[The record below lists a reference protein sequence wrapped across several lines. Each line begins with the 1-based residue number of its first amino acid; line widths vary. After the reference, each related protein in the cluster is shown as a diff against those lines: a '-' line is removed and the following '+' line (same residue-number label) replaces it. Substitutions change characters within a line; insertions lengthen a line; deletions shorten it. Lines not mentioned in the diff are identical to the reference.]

1 MKIVRFHNLTHLSTE
16 FIREVVHKTTLSQ
29 MKTEKPLEEW
39 FTHWH
44 KESFTIYRKGKQ
56 ISPMQ
61 LLQSLLSAIQP
72 EGAIKHN
79 MGIRVAGHM
88 LSDKLID
95 LHGGDAVTYKMIANI
110 FANK

>member
-1 MKIVRFHNLTHLSTE
+1 MTTNEKNNDHHVYLQDLEREIMKIVRFHNLTHLSTE

-29 MKTEKPLEEW
+29 MKTEKPVEEW

-61 LLQSLLSAIQP
+61 LLQSLLSAI
-72 EGAIKHN
+72 
-79 MGIRVAGHM
+79 
-88 LSDKLID
+88 
-95 LHGGDAVTYKMIANI
+95 
-110 FANK
+110 